1 MIFAIANVNAKA
13 TIGTMTQNETMT
25 SKDLTYKTWYAT
37 PTPTTDPTVT
47 SLVESGMPS
56 TFAIKSDSAADPIIM
71 QTISSEITRSGM
83 MPELIVFT
91 TFPPPMT
98 APERTPAAQIRRA

>member
-1 MIFAIANVNAKA
+1 MPVEKASKNPVINRMTAKTFAFFPEAGRLIVFFMIFAIANVNAKA

-47 SLVESGMPS
+47 SLVESGMPG
-56 TFAIKSDSAADPIIM
+56 
-71 QTISSEITRSGM
+71 TICDK
-83 MPELIVFT
+83 
-91 TFPPPMT
+91 
-98 APERTPAAQIRRA
+98 ERQRR